1 MIDAQ
6 TYNYTLIVSPQGF
19 SLNVTCI
26 ATYGSVNYSQFVI
39 LHSMLYYVSGC
50 IISVESHI
58 NCSQ

>member
-39 LHSMLYYVSGC
+39 LHSMLC
-50 IISVESHI
+50 IMLVVTLF
-58 NCSQ
+58 Q